1 MRIVMLQDEIYL
13 PSLGGGIKANRFV
26 LQRLATRGHD
36 TIAICPAFTGAQVG
50 PRNYAEFQAEME
62 ARRIVVQSGGDG
74 IFFYRHDGVSVQAI
88 DFQYPQNRHSLKDRI
103 ERLQPDWIIVTDDK
117 RRFMLD
123 SALRAAPDRVVLL
136 LQTIVQLPFG
146 PLSVQLNPE
155 QTQRMQQARAIGVI
169 SEFQRQHIRRYSG
182 LESQIIRLP
191 VYGDAPFAMH
201 GSFDRG
207 FVTIINPCE
216 LKGAQIFL
224 ALARRFPQTEFAAV
238 PTWGTDQAM
247 RAELAAAPNVRVLPA
262 VDDIDEI
269 LAQTRVL
276 LVPSL
281 WPETFGYVVPEAMLG
296 GIPVLASDIGG
307 LPEAKLG
314 VDYLLPVKPAE
325 LRDCRYITPLQ
336 DVNPWAAALARLL
349 GDRAAYNRCSE
360 QSRAAAMSFL
370 ATTDVSH
377 FEQFLNRLPNA

>member
-1 MRIVMLQDEIYL
+1 
-13 PSLGGGIKANRFV
+13 
-26 LQRLATRGHD
+26 
-36 TIAICPAFTGAQVG
+36 
-50 PRNYAEFQAEME
+50 
-62 ARRIVVQSGGDG
+62 
-74 IFFYRHDGVSVQAI
+74 
-88 DFQYPQNRHSLKDRI
+88 
-103 ERLQPDWIIVTDDK
+103 
-117 RRFMLD
+117 MLD

-238 PTWGTDQAM
+238 PTWGTDQTM

-325 LRDCRYITPLQ
+325 LRDCRYLTPPQ